1 MKINL
6 KNTNLMDY
14 ITNAEEVQSVVNNCN
29 FNLIDKGFN
38 NQSKQ
43 YDYILTINKKSFKY
57 FEGSGLEPLKATN
70 KEEKILSCLWC
81 LLNDYTY
88 KDYNILD
95 FKNCL
100 GYEDEEQAMKI
111 LKQIKRNSA
120 RLATIFNNKDME
132 TLSKNI
138 NL

>member
-57 FEGSGLEPLKATN
+57 FEGAGLEPLKATN
-70 KEEKILSCLWC
+70 KEEKILNCLWC
-81 LLNDYTY
+81 LLNDYSY
-88 KDYNILD
+88 RDYSILD
-95 FKNCL
+95 FKNFL
-100 GYEDEEQAMKI
+100 GYEDDEQAMKI

-120 RLATIFNNKDME
+120 RLATIFSNEDIE